1 MKRLISLIPVLIGLF
16 FIKILSIIDH
26 EEEVFVLF
34 FLPVI
39 VGAILYFMFRRKY
52 SPVICFF
59 IGFIFQWIILINV
72 NPYPTDID
80 SKYTVM
86 QQIPK
91 KYCPE
96 TQFLLSDISNQTYSF
111 PIIIKP
117 TIHSGNGKGIVVV
130 RSQTG
135 LNSFLDGCKVPGEY
149 MVQNYLDDHKVEIG
163 VLYEH
168 MPWSDKGR
176 IIDIGEKTEKS
187 EIRSSS
193 DGILDIS
200 QLITPELDEE
210 FRRISSNI
218 PRFYVGRYDIRLK
231 HIDDL
236 HKMKFKIVEVNGTFG
251 SGLSFYCN
259 EKYKDVNYHLF
270 KWYMRR
276 IILGVYNIMSFRG
289 YSPIELPMVMM
300 KTYYNMVHYNEFFL
314 LFFSSS

>member
-1 MKRLISLIPVLIGLF
+1 MKRLISLIHFLIGLF

-34 FLPVI
+34 FLPAI
-39 VGAILYFMFRRKY
+39 VGAILYFMFRKY

-59 IGFIFQWIILINV
+59 IGFVFQWIALINV
-72 NPYPTDID
+72 NPYPVEMD
-80 SKYTVM
+80 SKYEIM

-96 TQFLLSDISNQTYSF
+96 TQFLLSDILNQTYSF

-135 LNSFLDGCKVPGEY
+135 LNSFLDTCKNPSEY

-176 IIDIGEKTEKS
+176 IIEIGEKTENS

-200 QLITPELDEE
+200 HLITPELDAE
-210 FRRISSNI
+210 FRRISANI
-218 PRFYVGRYDIRLK
+218 PGFYVGRYDIRLK

-236 HKMKFKIVEVNGTFG
+236 HKMEFKIVEVNGTFG
-251 SGLSFYCN
+251 SGLSFYCD
-259 EKYKDVNYHLF
+259 EKYKDVYLHLF

-289 YSPIELPMVMM
+289 YSPIELPIVLT
-300 KTYYNMVHYNEFFL
+300 KTNYNMVHYNEFFL